1 MIPPHWVRQ
10 RQVLYVVQSHVP
22 LLRLLLR
29 VLLLFTGASLVTWI
43 LFRAAGQHLPT
54 SLPWNPFMP
63 EHRTQTEQQ
72 QNRARQNNKAVVV
85 VVENKNINEKQEQ
98 QILNQDP
105 NYPRVR
111 EWVNDHIYY
120 NFYDGTSVF
129 TNQAHVNGDVTRKP
143 LRAETDMFTQVLDKA
158 VAYLE
163 NIHPGRYKKQ
173 HCYSIRYR
181 TVPTAGLEADVTCRN
196 DKDELDRV
204 SVLLPFTMPRI
215 LYHHH
220 QHNNNNSIVLII
232 PLQGKLDRLKL
243 FLANLWGL
251 LESGEERKVAVELN
265 VCIVYFDDASTTA
278 ARQLLHTASQRIP
291 TLNTEFILLQGTEG
305 KDAPFSR
312 GRGLQ
317 VGAESTKLRG
327 DVLFFCDVDVLFT
340 SEFLTRCS
348 VTPVKGYQVYLPILF
363 SLYNPSFV
371 YPLYK
376 HKLPSPLDQLH
387 VHDNHG
393 YWRLWGHGMVCVYRS
408 DFLALPGFDKDKKD
422 WGGEDIGFLRQVVHK
437 SSLKVIRLSFLS
449 NDNHHHLLLHTYRS
463 LDPGLFHLYHNKNC
477 DGGKNRAN
485 CIKVRARSEASQM
498 SLGLWYFRRTE
509 NVSVFG
515 ILAEGNELLDQHY
528 DDDNNNNNI
537 HDPSRTRDDSSEHAT
552 T

>member
-1 MIPPHWVRQ
+1 MLPPQWVRQ
-10 RQVLYVVQSHVP
+10 RPLLLLEVQSHGP

-29 VLLLFTGASLVTWI
+29 LLLLGTGASLVTWI
-43 LFRAAGQHLPT
+43 LFRAAGQHLST
-54 SLPWNPFMP
+54 SLPWNPFTP
-63 EHRTQTEQQ
+63 QHRTHTQQ
-72 QNRARQNNKAVVV
+72 QQQNNKAVLVV
-85 VVENKNINEKQEQ
+85 NNNKQQQQQ
-98 QILNQDP
+98 QILNRDP

-120 NFYDGTSVF
+120 NYYDGAYVY
-129 TNQAHVNGDVTRKP
+129 TNKAHVNGVVSRPPNRD
-143 LRAETDMFTQVLDKA
+143 ETHMFTQILDKA
-158 VAYLE
+158 VSYLE
-163 NIHPGRYKKQ
+163 HTHPGRYKKQ

-181 TVPTAGLEADVTCRN
+181 TVATAGMEADVTCRN

-204 SVLLPFTMPRI
+204 SVLLPYITPTI

-220 QHNNNNSIVLII
+220 QQHNNNSILLIV

-243 FLANLWGL
+243 FLSNLMSL
-251 LESGEERKVAVELN
+251 LENGEEEKEKRKAENGEKEEKKAENGGEEEEEEEEEEEKIKVAVELS
-265 VCIVYFDDASTTA
+265 VCVVYFDDASTTA
-278 ARQLLHTASQRIP
+278 ARQLLFEAQQRWP
-291 TLNTEFILLQGTEG
+291 KLNTEFILLEGAEEG
-305 KDAPFSR
+305 KHAPFSR

-317 VGAESTKLRG
+317 VGAESSKLKG

-340 SEFLTRCS
+340 SQFLTRCS

-376 HKLPSPLDQLH
+376 HKIPSPQDQLY

-422 WGGEDIGFLRQVVHK
+422 WGGEDLGFLRQVVHRG
-437 SSLKVIRLSFLS
+437 SLKVI
-449 NDNHHHLLLHTYRS
+449 RS

-477 DGGKNRAN
+477 DGGKNRFS
-485 CIKVRARSEASQM
+485 CIKVRAMSEASQM

-509 NVSVFG
+509 NVYAMVG
-515 ILAEGNELLDQHY
+515 YDNEEGDK
-528 DDDNNNNNI
+528 
-537 HDPSRTRDDSSEHAT
+537 R
-552 T
+552 